1 MPAIILCLFRF
12 FRLLGS
18 GHQAIAVEN
27 LALRLQLAAFKRKRK
42 RPVLTQLDRL
52 FWVGLSQF
60 WSGWRDALVCVRPDT
75 VVRWQRDR
83 FRDSGPDCRNRDVAG
98 AEDPTIAVELRQLI
112 LRMAIAN
119 RLWRAPRIHG
129 ELKMLGITVSER
141 TVSRILRSVRRPP
154 PSQTWKTFLR
164 NHLGQIV
171 SVDFFTVPTIRLRV
185 LFVFLVLEHRRREV
199 LHFNVTDH
207 PTSGWFAQQVVEAFA
222 DREAPRYLIRD
233 RDGAYGDEVR
243 WRLGSLR
250 IEEVLTAP
258 QSPWQN
264 AYVERLIGSIR
275 RECLNHFI
283 VLNARHLKRT
293 LAAYFRYYHQSR
305 PHLALQKQCPIER
318 QIMKHGAII
327 EIPELGGLHHRYERI
342 AA

>member
-1 MPAIILCLFRF
+1 MLAIILCLFRF
-12 FRLLGS
+12 VRLLGS

-27 LALRLQLAAFKRKRK
+27 LALRRQLAAFKRKRK

-52 FWVGLSQF
+52 FWVGLCQV
-60 WSGWRDALVCVRPDT
+60 WSGWRDALLFVQPDT
-75 VVRWQRDR
+75 VVRWQRER
-83 FRDSGPDCRNRDVAG
+83 FRRFWGRLSQPTRDG
-98 AEDPTIAVELRQLI
+98 RGRPTIAAPIRKLI
-112 LRMAIAN
+112 VQMAAAN
-119 RLWRAPRIHG
+119 PLWRAPRIHG
-129 ELKMLGITVSER
+129 ELKMLGITISER
-141 TVSRILRSVRRPP
+141 TVSRILRTVRRP

-185 LFVFLVLEHRRREV
+185 LFVFLVLEHRRRQV

-207 PTSGWFAQQVVEAFA
+207 PTSEWVAQQMVEAFA
-222 DREAPRYLIRD
+222 DREGPRYLIRD
-233 RDGAYGDEVR
+233 RDGVYGNEVR
-243 WRLGSLR
+243 RRLRSLR

-258 QSPWQN
+258 ESPWQN

-283 VLNARHLKRT
+283 IVNARHLKRT
-293 LAAYFRYYHQSR
+293 LAAYFRYYHHSR
-305 PHLALQKQCPIER
+305 PHLALEKQCPIER
-318 QIMKHGAII
+318 PIMKHGAIV
-327 EIPELGGLHHRYERI
+327 EIPELGGLHHRYERT